1 MPSAERTPLSPGV
14 VDIPPASSVRRSARF
29 AGALYLLVVAGGVF
43 ASIVQDSLT
52 VGGDGAATAQAIAAH
67 ESLWRWGI
75 GVHLVYLAGPALIM
89 YVLLY
94 RIFRPAQPTV
104 ALLAL
109 AFALVSAAVEGAAL
123 LQLYV
128 PVALSESRSGL
139 AAISEE
145 QRQALAYLAI
155 RLYQTGFGFALF
167 FFSGF
172 CAATG
177 GLILRSRLVPRLIG
191 LLMVLA
197 GICYF
202 VSSLA
207 TIVAPTLSGFLMPWI
222 LLPCF
227 LGEAS
232 LAIWLLVKGIR
243 AT

>member
-1 MPSAERTPLSPGV
+1 M
-14 VDIPPASSVRRSARF
+14 
-29 AGALYLLVVAGGVF
+29 YLAVIAGGLF

-52 VGGDGAATAQAIAAH
+52 VRGDSAATARAIAAH

-75 GVHLVYLAGPALIM
+75 GVHLAYLGAAAVVM

-94 RIFRPAQPTV
+94 RIFRPAQPGL

-109 AFALVSAAVEGAAL
+109 VFGLVSAAVEGAAL

-128 PVALSESRSGL
+128 PIALSESRSGL
-139 AAISEE
+139 AAVSEE

-155 RLYQTGFGFALF
+155 RLYETGFGFALF

-177 GLILRSRLVPRLIG
+177 SLILRSRLVPRLIG
-191 LLMVLA
+191 LTMVLA

-207 TIVAPTLSGFLMPWI
+207 TLVAPAVFGFLMPWI
-222 LLPCF
+222 LLPC
-227 LGEAS
+227 LVGEAS
-232 LAIWLLVKGIR
+232 LATWLLVKGTR